1 MRKHKIISLLS
12 WVLLLSLFCGSR
24 ALADGADMHFGSEGY
39 TWNPGDSSP
48 VGIYVTSTDGR
59 KLTEV
64 DLVVSYDPDVLR
76 FDSGEDEGVT
86 VLSEGK
92 FRISRSGDLGT
103 EFRQLVR
110 FTPLLSEVTAVTV
123 ENASAAK
130 GAGSMADLGSITA
143 EIVILM
149 RTGCAL
155 EELKVDGKTVTG
167 FRPEIQRYRV
177 QVPEE
182 EERAAV
188 EAAGGAGAVVEIS
201 DTALSAGENLV
212 YVTVANSIGD
222 KARYTLE
229 IVRDRAGAEPE
240 AADRAGAE
248 PEAAD
253 RAGTG
258 AEAADRAGTGA
269 EVTDRA
275 GAEPEAADRA
285 GAEPEAADRA
295 GAEPDK
301 ANEAGGGTAANDGW
315 EAADKGGGARKA
327 EQEEIG
333 GMSGGTDSETA
344 NSRKEENAAD
354 KGAGNAAKTEVQE
367 PQEFLLFLWDGLPYA
382 VRIFAAVLA
391 LMILTESALLIG
403 HFAGRKR
410 VRKRLEGKPV
420 RKTKKRTASPEKKK
434 ENPIVI
440 KADHVCM
447 DFVRETDEASSF
459 KELVIRTMKGC
470 RSRER
475 YRALDNISF
484 EIRKGDVVGVMGT
497 NGAGKSTL
505 LKIISGAL
513 SPTAGRM
520 LVDKEKVQI
529 LTMGTGFDLE
539 LTGKEN
545 IYLNGAIIGYEK
557 EFIDEHYEQ
566 IVEFAE
572 LGEFINEKVKNY
584 SSGMVSRLGFAIAT
598 VGSAAEIL
606 ILDEVLSVGDKIFR
620 QKSMDRIKE
629 MIHGGSTVLMVS
641 HSTETIRENCG
652 KAIWIEKGHLIT
664 MGEAGDICAMYDR
677 YDGKPENIARRDSQI
692 YKGAFGSETK

>member
-229 IVRDRAGAEPE
+229 IVR
-240 AADRAGAE
+240 
-248 PEAAD
+248 
-253 RAGTG
+253 
-258 AEAADRAGTGA
+258 
-269 EVTDRA
+269 DRA

>member
-1 MRKHKIISLLS
+1 MNKEMRKHKMISLLS
-12 WVLLLSLFCGSR
+12 WVLVLSLFCGSR

-110 FTPLLSEVTAVTV
+110 FTPLLSEVTAITV

-229 IVRDRAGAEPE
+229 IVRG
-240 AADRAGAE
+240 
-248 PEAAD
+248 
-253 RAGTG
+253 
-258 AEAADRAGTGA
+258 
-269 EVTDRA
+269 
-275 GAEPEAADRA
+275 EPEAADRA

-382 VRIFAAVLA
+382 VRIFAAVLT

-420 RKTKKRTASPEKKK
+420 RKTKKRTASPGKKK

>member
-1 MRKHKIISLLS
+1 MNKEMRKHKMISLLS
-12 WVLLLSLFCGSR
+12 WVLVLSLFCGSR

-229 IVRDRAGAEPE
+229 IVRGEPE
-240 AADRAGAE
+240 AADRAGA
-248 PEAAD
+248 
-253 RAGTG
+253 G
-258 AEAADRAGTGA
+258 A
-269 EVTDRA
+269 
-275 GAEPEAADRA
+275 
-285 GAEPEAADRA
+285 EAADRA

-391 LMILTESALLIG
+391 LMILTESVLLIG

-420 RKTKKRTASPEKKK
+420 RKTKKRTASPGKKK

>member
-253 RAGTG
+253 RAG
-258 AEAADRAGTGA
+258 
-269 EVTDRA
+269 
-275 GAEPEAADRA
+275 
-285 GAEPEAADRA
+285 
-295 GAEPDK
+295 AEPDK

-354 KGAGNAAKTEVQE
+354 KGAGNAAKTELQE

>member
-1 MRKHKIISLLS
+1 MNKEMRKHKMISLLS
-12 WVLLLSLFCGSR
+12 WVLVLSLFCGSR

-110 FTPLLSEVTAVTV
+110 FTPLLSEVTAITV

-229 IVRDRAGAEPE
+229 IVRGEPE

-269 EVTDRA
+269 E
-275 GAEPEAADRA
+275 AADRA
-285 GAEPEAADRA
+285 GAGAEVTDRA

-367 PQEFLLFLWDGLPYA
+367 PQEFLLSLWDGLPYA

-391 LMILTESALLIG
+391 LMILTESVLLIG

-420 RKTKKRTASPEKKK
+420 RKTKKRTASPGKKK

-677 YDGKPENIARRDSQI
+677 YDGKLENIARRDSQI

>member
-229 IVRDRAGAEPE
+229 IVR
-240 AADRAGAE
+240 
-248 PEAAD
+248 
-253 RAGTG
+253 
-258 AEAADRAGTGA
+258 
-269 EVTDRA
+269 
-275 GAEPEAADRA
+275 DRA